1 MKRAM
6 FVFLLTILLVN
17 FAVAV
22 DPPETGIGVEDKEAV
37 EGAIDKIPIDPSTGK
52 IDFNN
57 TISKTK
63 AEERI
68 EKINE
73 YVGPITL
80 FIFNSE
86 LTLSWIFVFS
96 LIMWLLL
103 IELILA
109 PVSEVFGFNVWG
121 SLLFSGI
128 IATLSMRSFGNN
140 IVMWM
145 DSLFEAWWAG
155 IFVVIIMSFI
165 WVIYEVIMRAA
176 GKKVKAGKE
185 AAAKDRTRRDRE
197 ILHADAKLVEE
208 DLNSRSRRTK

>member
-1 MKRAM
+1 
-6 FVFLLTILLVN
+6 
-17 FAVAV
+17 
-22 DPPETGIGVEDKEAV
+22 
-37 EGAIDKIPIDPSTGK
+37 
-52 IDFNN
+52 
-57 TISKTK
+57 
-63 AEERI
+63 
-68 EKINE
+68 
-73 YVGPITL
+73 
-80 FIFNSE
+80 
-86 LTLSWIFVFS
+86 
-96 LIMWLLL
+96 MWLLL

-197 ILHADAKLVEE
+197 ILHADAKIAEE
-208 DLNSRSRRTK
+208 DLNSRTGRKK